1 MKEILVT
8 ILIIISIVAILTRLA
23 MIEYKMDC
31 WVWNDGEC
39 ICGGEMVF
47 KNASTHGNRD
57 IHTYFYIC
65 EDCYRLIELNSY
77 FSK

>member
-8 ILIIISIVAILTRLA
+8 ILIVVLIFAVITGLT

-39 ICGGEMVF
+39 ICGGEMEF
-47 KNASTHGNRD
+47 KNASVHDRGNE
-57 IHTYFYIC
+57 TYFYIC
-65 EDCYRLIELNSY
+65 EKCYRLIELNSY

>member
-1 MKEILVT
+1 MKEFLFT
-8 ILIIISIVAILTRLA
+8 ILIIVCIIAIVTGLT

-31 WVWNDGEC
+31 WIWNDGEC

-47 KNASTHGNRD
+47 KNAS
-57 IHTYFYIC
+57 IHDRGVETYFYIC
-65 EDCYRLIELNSY
+65 EKCYRLIELNSY

>member
-8 ILIIISIVAILTRLA
+8 ILIIIFIVAIFTGLA

-31 WVWNDGEC
+31 RVWNDGEC

-47 KNASTHGNRD
+47 KNASTHDRGVD
-57 IHTYFYIC
+57 TYFYIC